1 MKSRPNTLVRVLTLQ
16 YPLSW
21 IITISGCPTVATRNA
36 WELPLANFTVKHGDN
51 HLSRPVAGVV
61 EAGYIQNGK
70 VHHTNVTLNT
80 ETGEWKEIG
89 FERMYI
95 RT

>member
-1 MKSRPNTLVRVLTLQ
+1 M
-16 YPLSW
+16 
-21 IITISGCPTVATRNA
+21 ATRNA
-36 WELPLANFTVKHGDN
+36 WELPLANFTIKHGDN
-51 HLSRPVAGVV
+51 HLSRPVAGGVV
-61 EAGYIQNGK
+61 EAGYLQNGK
-70 VHHTNVTLNT
+70 VQHTNVTLNT

>member
-1 MKSRPNTLVRVLTLQ
+1 M
-16 YPLSW
+16 
-21 IITISGCPTVATRNA
+21 ATRNA
-36 WELPLANFTVKHGDN
+36 WEIPLANFTVKHGDN
-51 HLSRPVAGVV
+51 HLSRPIAGGVV

-80 ETGEWKEIG
+80 DTGEWKEIG